1 MSIAPTAVQETWKPV
16 LQRVMAAR
24 PSVLWMVPSGSTVDE
39 VAAVASVLA
48 AILVP
53 MAMVASEVTLAAP
66 PPPVVVE
73 QARETELPT
82 LLGRGSRGSP

>member
-1 MSIAPTAVQETWKPV
+1 M
-16 LQRVMAAR
+16 
-24 PSVLWMVPSGSTVDE
+24 
-39 VAAVASVLA
+39 ASVLA
-48 AILVP
+48 VIPV
-53 MAMVASEVTLAAP
+53 MVASEVTLAAP